1 MISLDLP
8 SSLIKMEP
16 KLILKKTI
24 NILLVFLSLGA
35 FLILSARLANIDLN
49 FSQLWAGRIRFYQ
62 GFILTVQTSVLSM
75 IVSLFIGSIVA
86 FARQSK
92 ILYFRYLAKVYLEL
106 IRGTP
111 LLVQIIFF
119 YYVIGTAWGVDNRFV
134 AGVMILSIFEGAY
147 ISEIIRGG
155 YISIESK
162 QTEISKAIGL
172 GRFQTFRY
180 VILPQLS
187 VRILPALAGQF
198 ASVIKDSSLL
208 STIAVI
214 ELMQVTKEITATN
227 FSIYFESYLILALLY
242 LSLTF
247 PVSLLSKYLEKRLRY
262 DY

>member
-1 MISLDLP
+1 MRWALP
-8 SSLIKMEP
+8 SSLSRMFKKEVIK
-16 KLILKKTI
+16 KIINGILV
-24 NILLVFLSLGA
+24 LLSLGA
-35 FLILSARLANIDLN
+35 FLLLSARMANISLD
-49 FSQLWAGRIRFYQ
+49 FSELYVSRLRFIQ
-62 GFILTVQTSVLSM
+62 GFILTLQISGVSM
-75 IVSLFIGSIVA
+75 LVSLLIGTLVA
-86 FARQSK
+86 TARQSQNTY
-92 ILYFRYLAKVYLEL
+92 LRYLAKAYLEL

-119 YYVIGTAWGVDNRFV
+119 YYVIGTAWSLDQRFV
-134 AGVMILSIFEGAY
+134 AGVLILSIFEGAY

-162 QTEISKAIGL
+162 QTEIAKAIGL
-172 GRFQTFRY
+172 TKPQTFRY

-187 VRILPALAGQF
+187 VRVLPALAGQF

-227 FSIYFESYLILALLY
+227 FGIYFESYLVLAGMYLL
-242 LSLTF
+242 LTF
-247 PVSLLSKYLEKRLRY
+247 PVSLFSKYLERRLRY

>member
-1 MISLDLP
+1 MFKKDFF
-8 SSLIKMEP
+8 K
-16 KLILKKTI
+16 KLVNGT
-24 NILLVFLSLGA
+24 LVFLSLGA
-35 FLILSARLANIDLN
+35 FLYLSARMAQLDLD
-49 FSQLWAGRIRFYQ
+49 FTELYDSRVRFLQ
-62 GFILTVQTSVLSM
+62 GFILTIQLSLVSM
-75 IVSLFIGSIVA
+75 GVSLFIGALVA
-86 FARQSK
+86 MARQSK
-92 ILYFRYLAKVYLEL
+92 TLYLQYLAKTYVEL

-119 YYVIGTAWGVDNRFV
+119 YYVIGTAWGLNQRFV
-134 AGVMILSIFEGAY
+134 AGVLILSIFEGAY

-162 QTEISKAIGL
+162 QTEIAKAIGL
-172 GRFQTFRY
+172 TSSQTFRF

-214 ELMQVTKEITATN
+214 ELMQVTKEITANN
-227 FSIYFESYLILALLY
+227 FGLYFESYLVLALMY
-242 LSLTF
+242 LLLTF
-247 PVSLLSKYLEKRLRY
+247 PVSLLSKYLERRLRY